1 MQYLFAISFDI
12 KYPRKEDNHVCFY
25 LRYCLILFAL
35 LAVGIGLLVL
45 VCWALATAAGRYD
58 CYLEKHSNK
67 S

>member
-1 MQYLFAISFDI
+1 MSIFI
-12 KYPRKEDNHVCFY
+12 HVITV
-25 LRYCLILFAL
+25 ILLAL

-58 CYLEKHSNK
+58 RYLEKHSHK